1 MKTKT
6 KYILAC
12 KEIAGL
18 LTDDMS
24 EIAVDLLAYAVL
36 FKLLKRRM

>member
-12 KEIAGL
+12 KEIVGL
-18 LTDDMS
+18 LTDDLP
-24 EIAVDLLAYAVL
+24 EIAVDTLAYAVL
-36 FKLLKRRM
+36 FKLLKRRA